1 MTGAEKLRKE
11 NQALRNEIE
20 ELKTKLQKVSDDL
33 SKNQH
38 GRHGKR
44 ELSPDEAH
52 LIEFISGQYDD
63 FIRFKEEADKQIREL
78 ISRVTEIS
86 TLCDYIRK
94 SIEASEAYSYQFNIK
109 IVGVPTVAER
119 ETNQQTADLCMKLFA
134 ALRVEGVS
142 LNDIDTAHR
151 VPSRVA
157 SNRPNAI
164 ICKFVRRLTREKVM
178 AARRRVSNLN
188 ADDLGFNDAVDISH
202 INLFDHLTPR
212 MQELLFE
219 SKKFKDEN
227 NYKYCWAKNGFV
239 YLRKTDT
246 STAVKL
252 SSLEDLQGV
261 LPQS

>member
-1 MTGAEKLRKE
+1 M
-11 NQALRNEIE
+11 
-20 ELKTKLQKVSDDL
+20 
-33 SKNQH
+33 
-38 GRHGKR
+38 
-44 ELSPDEAH
+44 
-52 LIEFISGQYDD
+52 
-63 FIRFKEEADKQIREL
+63 
-78 ISRVTEIS
+78 
-86 TLCDYIRK
+86 
-94 SIEASEAYSYQFNIK
+94 
-109 IVGVPTVAER
+109 GVPTVAER
-119 ETNQQTADLCMKLFA
+119 ETAQQTADLCIKLFA
-134 ALRVEGVS
+134 ALRVEGIS
-142 LNDIDTAHR
+142 LTDIDTAHR

-157 SNRPNAI
+157 SNRPNAV
-164 ICKFVRRLTREKVM
+164 ICKFVRRLTREKVR

-188 ADDLGFNDAVDISH
+188 ADDLGFSGAVDVSH

-261 LPQS
+261 APQS

>member
-52 LIEFISGQYDD
+52 SIEFISGQYDD

-78 ISRVTEIS
+78 IS
-86 TLCDYIRK
+86 
-94 SIEASEAYSYQFNIK
+94 
-109 IVGVPTVAER
+109 
-119 ETNQQTADLCMKLFA
+119 
-134 ALRVEGVS
+134 
-142 LNDIDTAHR
+142 
-151 VPSRVA
+151 
-157 SNRPNAI
+157 I

-212 MQELLFE
+212 MQELLSE
-219 SKKFKDEN
+219 SKKFKDEK

>member
-52 LIEFISGQYDD
+52 SLEFISGQYDD

-78 ISRVTEIS
+78 ISRVTQIS

-188 ADDLGFNDAVDISH
+188 ADDLGFNDAVAYKSYQLIRSPH
-202 INLFDHLTPR
+202 T
-212 MQELLFE
+212 
-219 SKKFKDEN
+219 KD
-227 NYKYCWAKNGFV
+227 A
-239 YLRKTDT
+239 R
-246 STAVKL
+246 AII
-252 SSLEDLQGV
+252 
-261 LPQS
+261 